1 LACFITYYEGAK
13 GFMGIN
19 EKINKEMKDKLLRK
33 KDESYRKRK

>member
-1 LACFITYYEGAK
+1 
-13 GFMGIN
+13 MGIN